1 MSAEEEKTVQKKV
14 LIAVDNSN
22 PSQGLIQYAAQM
34 SSVINDLHYVLLH
47 IQPMISLFL
56 QEEALKKASAKK
68 ELDGVLQKN
77 EESARKLLDD
87 YKSELESKGIS
98 EERIECVTRTRNLGY
113 AKDII
118 ELAQKKLYDAI
129 LVGRRG
135 ISGIQKIYS
144 GSVTSDILEQSQ
156 VIPVWMI
163 DGNVSSGDILIAVD
177 GSEASQ
183 RAVDHVSFILG
194 NNPEASLTLLH
205 ITSNAKNYSEADL
218 EKQPNPALEEIVARG
233 DKAFIDRFYPK
244 ALKKLKDAGISENQ
258 IKVET
263 LTGKMR
269 VGKAIVD
276 FAKKRN
282 FSTLVIG
289 RRGVNKSFFMGSA
302 SRYIINK
309 MSDGAVWVVP

>member
-1 MSAEEEKTVQKKV
+1 MQKKV

-34 SSVINDLHYVLLH
+34 SSVIKNLHCVLLH

-68 ELDGVLQKN
+68 ELDGVLQRN
-77 EESARKLLDD
+77 EDSARKLLND
-87 YKSELESKGIS
+87 YKSELEGKGIAA
-98 EERIECVTRTRNLGY
+98 ERIECITRARNLGY

-118 ELAQKKLYDAI
+118 ELAQNKLYDAV

-135 ISGIQKIYS
+135 ISGIQKMYS

-156 VIPVWMI
+156 VIPVWLI
-163 DGNVSSGDILIAVD
+163 DGNVPSGDILIAVD
-177 GSEASQ
+177 VSVASL
-183 RAVDHVSFILG
+183 RAVDHASFILG
-194 NNPEASLTLLH
+194 NNPEANLTLLH
-205 ITSNAKNYSEADL
+205 ITSSAKNYSEADL

-233 DKAFIDRFYPK
+233 DKAFIDRFYPS
-244 ALKKLKDAGISENQ
+244 ALKKFKDAGISENQ
-258 IKVET
+258 IKMET

-276 FAKKRN
+276 FAQKGS

-289 RRGVNKSFFMGSA
+289 RRGINKSFFMGSA
-302 SRYIINK
+302 SRYILNK
-309 MSDGAVWVVP
+309 ISDGAVWVVP

>member
-1 MSAEEEKTVQKKV
+1 MQKKV

-34 SSVINDLHYVLLH
+34 SSVINNLHCVLLH
-47 IQPMISLFL
+47 IQPMVSLFL

-68 ELDGVLQKN
+68 ELDGVLQRN
-77 EESARKLLDD
+77 EKSARKLLND
-87 YKSELESKGIS
+87 YKSELEGKGIAA
-98 EERIECVTRTRNLGY
+98 ERIECITRTRNLGY

-118 ELAQKKLYDAI
+118 ELARNKLYDAV

-135 ISGIQKIYS
+135 ISGIQKMYS

-156 VIPVWMI
+156 VVPVWLI
-163 DGNVSSGDILIAVD
+163 DGNVPSGDILIAVD
-177 GSEASQ
+177 GSVASL
-183 RAVDHVSFILG
+183 RAVDHASFILG
-194 NNPEASLTLLH
+194 NNPEANLTLLH
-205 ITSNAKNYSEADL
+205 ITSSAKKYSEANL

-233 DKAFIDRFYPK
+233 DKAFIDRFYPS
-244 ALKKLKDAGISENQ
+244 AMKKFKNAGISENQ
-258 IKVET
+258 IKMET

-276 FAKKRN
+276 FAQKGS

-289 RRGVNKSFFMGSA
+289 RRGINKSFFMGSA
-302 SRYIINK
+302 SRYILNK
-309 MSDGAVWVVP
+309 LSDAAIWVVP